1 MFHAH
6 KTEFAE
12 KGWMGLF
19 LVKDMTSSSGGQV
32 YNSTPTANNM
42 AATVY
47 SQGQPLAQKRG
58 GDI

>member
-19 LVKDMTSSSGGQV
+19 FVKDSKALQSNSDDVNDNNTTTSI
-32 YNSTPTANNM
+32 
-42 AATVY
+42 VY
-47 SQGQPLAQKRG
+47 SQKRSKSNLEEVSK
-58 GDI
+58 

>member
-19 LVKDMTSSSGGQV
+19 FVKDSKAPQSNSDDV
-32 YNSTPTANNM
+32 NDNSTT
-42 AATVY
+42 TSIVY
-47 SQGQPLAQKRG
+47 SQNRSKFNLEEVSK
-58 GDI
+58 